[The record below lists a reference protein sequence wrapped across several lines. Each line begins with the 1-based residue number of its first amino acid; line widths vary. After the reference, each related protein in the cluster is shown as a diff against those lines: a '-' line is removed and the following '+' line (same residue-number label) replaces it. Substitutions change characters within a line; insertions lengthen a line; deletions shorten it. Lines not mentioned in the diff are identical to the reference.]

1 MLTWR
6 WIRPLRSCSLGV
18 GQFLPLPAVRVLVHR
33 GPARMTGIEVSSV
46 GQVGT
51 GAWAV
56 ALIVAACAAGAS
68 ELPPEIAVDR
78 LLVRAEWQAEEGE
91 HGAAFA
97 TLNEVLSLVE
107 EHGLAT
113 PDAFWFR
120 HAQAASTA
128 GEHAR
133 AVESATR
140 YVTTAGRA
148 GEHYRAALELLEAS
162 DREVQREAA
171 EQERRQPSGVTGAGG
186 LPEPL
191 REGLAASPAGDG
203 EVSRGRTASRWIRSR
218 DGHDPCRRVPDG
230 LRVERRRVRHTD
242 EMPVHEVTI
251 GRPFALSVYEV
262 TFTEWDACVAAGG
275 CGGYEPADR
284 GWGRG
289 ARPVVSRVV
298 GRRAEVRRMAV
309 GADRDAAYRLPS
321 ECGVGVRGACGDD
334 DALRLGRRDW
344 QEPGELRSAA
354 GVSGTTTA
362 RRPWD
367 RLRRIRGDCTTC
379 TATCTSGWRT
389 AGTTAIQAPR
399 RTVAPGCRGHLLRGA
414 RVCAAALGS
423 TTPGGSSAPRTGTA
437 DSISG
442 HRNVPHRIPRGPDA
456 HALESLRPY
465 LLRGVPRGARP
476 PWRISAVIRR

>member
-1 MLTWR
+1 
-6 WIRPLRSCSLGV
+6 
-18 GQFLPLPAVRVLVHR
+18 
-33 GPARMTGIEVSSV
+33 MTGIEVSSV

-162 DREVQREAA
+162 DREVQALRERESAERA
-171 EQERRQPSGVTGAGG
+171 EQELRQAESRAQAAYWSQ
-186 LPEPL
+186 
-191 REGLAASPAGDG
+191 RERLAASPAGDG
-203 EVSRGRTASRWIRSR
+203 EVFADALQAGGYGPAMVTIPAGEFRMGCLSNDDACQDRGK
-218 DGHDPCRRVPDG
+218 
-230 LRVERRRVRHTD
+230 
-242 EMPVHEVTI
+242 PVHGVTI

-262 TFTEWDACVAAGG
+262 TFAEWDACVAAGG
-275 CGGYEPADR
+275 CGAYEPRDR

-289 ARPVVSRVV
+289 ARPVVNVSWDDAQKYVEWLSAQT
-298 GRRAEVRRMAV
+298 G
-309 GADRDAAYRLPS
+309 AAYRLPS
-321 ECGVGVRGACGDD
+321 ESE
-334 DALRLGRRDW
+334 W
-344 QEPGELRSAA
+344 EYAA
-354 GVSGTTTA
+354 RAGTTTRYVWGDEIGRNRA
-362 RRPWD
+362 NCDGCGSQWDNDRTAPVGSFAANPWGLYD
-367 RLRRIRGDCTTC
+367 MHGNVWEWVADCWNGSYAGAPSDGSAWLQGDC
-379 TATCTSGWRT
+379 SMR
-389 AGTTAIQAPR
+389 
-399 RTVAPGCRGHLLRGA
+399 VVRGGSWISNPWLLRAAYRSRSATGDRVYYSGFRVA
-414 RVCAAALGS
+414 RTL
-423 TTPGGSSAPRTGTA
+423 TP
-437 DSISG
+437 
-442 HRNVPHRIPRGPDA
+442 
-456 HALESLRPY
+456 
-465 LLRGVPRGARP
+465 
-476 PWRISAVIRR
+476 